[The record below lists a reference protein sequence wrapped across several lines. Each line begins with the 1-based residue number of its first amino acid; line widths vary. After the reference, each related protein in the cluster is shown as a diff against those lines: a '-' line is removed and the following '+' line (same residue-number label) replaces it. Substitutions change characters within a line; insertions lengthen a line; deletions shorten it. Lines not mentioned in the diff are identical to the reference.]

1 MSWDKEAFRE
11 KLESQ
16 HVFPGKYNFKF
27 IVPKDKKSEVIA
39 ILPSSDLSFKN
50 SSNGKYISITAV
62 SNLKNSEEVLN
73 VYTMAHQIEG
83 CIAL

>member
-27 IVPKDKKSEVIA
+27 IVPQNKKEEVIA
-39 ILPSSDLSFKN
+39 LLPDSQLSFKK

-62 SNLKNSEEVLN
+62 TMLDKSQEVLDI
-73 VYTMAHQIEG
+73 YSEAHKIEG
-83 CIAL
+83 CMAL